1 MDCSERDGECD
12 MNIRMYAQY
21 ADKPNAVAWYNITPT
36 IAGELFTAYSA
47 ITASWDI
54 DNNTQEQLNV
64 IGRIVVIDKPW
75 NTVSDDEIYR
85 ALLRSKIAKNNSD
98 ATIDSIIE
106 SMEYIVGGNV
116 VTVSDFEDMSMD
128 VAFVEPITAQ
138 QIDLLNTFDLVPKPQ
153 GVRFRGYA
161 VLPTVLLYGD
171 TNAVYGEPTAQYG
184 FYFGGNA

>member
-1 MDCSERDGECD
+1 

-21 ADKPNAVAWYNITPT
+21 ADKPNAVAWYNIIPT
-36 IAGELFTAYSA
+36 MASELFPAYNA

-64 IGRIVVIDKPW
+64 IGRVVVIDKPW

-85 ALLRSKIAKNNSD
+85 ALLRSKIVKNNSD

-106 SMEYIVGGNV
+106 AMEFIVGGNV

-128 VAFVEPITAQ
+128 VAFIEPITAQ
-138 QIDLLNTFDLVPKPQ
+138 QINLLNTFDLVPKPQ
-153 GVRFRGYA
+153 GVRFRGYT
-161 VLPTVLLYGD
+161 VLPLTTIYGAD
-171 TNAVYGEPTAQYG
+171 ESVYGEPTAQYG
-184 FYFGGNA
+184 FYFGGGV